1 MKKTAKKL
9 PRIDRRKERLDYL
22 EAASKRDQVRLDL
35 YNSNERAHD
44 ALMQGIMKRLVQERL
59 ELATRIEALDI
70 LIDMGG
76 GVIVPSSPAYRRTR

>member
-44 ALMQGIMKRLVQERL
+44 ALMQAIMKRLVQERL
-59 ELATRIEALDI
+59 ELATRSEALDI

-76 GVIVPSSPAYRRTR
+76 GVIVPSSPAYGRTR

>member
-9 PRIDRRKERLDYL
+9 PRIDRRKQQLDYV

-35 YNSNERAHD
+35 YKTNEQAHD
-44 ALMQGIMKRLVQERL
+44 ALMQAIMKRLVQERL

-70 LIDMGG
+70 LIEMGG
-76 GVIVPSSPAYRRTR
+76 GVQARSSPDYRRMR